1 MKTWLI
7 LKIISWL
14 IKSSKGII
22 TIEGLNPHE
31 MKNKS
36 MLFNKI
42 EYILILS
49 HSSNGKVYILIIY
62 ETRQLLCIMNTP
74 TAFNTCVL
82 LLGQQF
88 PKGSI

>member
-7 LKIISWL
+7 LKINSWL

-42 EYILILS
+42 EYILILV
-49 HSSNGKVYILIIY
+49 HSSNGKVYI
-62 ETRQLLCIMNTP
+62 
-74 TAFNTCVL
+74 
-82 LLGQQF
+82 
-88 PKGSI
+88 